1 MASGRRYSNPHPAI
15 PGGSDLAT
23 LFAAHESWL
32 LGSLRRRYGPEVA
45 EDLLQDTYLRLLRQ
59 KAPVEI
65 RKPKAFLLQVARNLF
80 LDSYRRNVRRAEA
93 DTFSLA
99 SRARA
104 EGSSQV
110 ERLVLKQI
118 ILGMPQKL
126 RDVFVL
132 SRFGGMTNDAIADHL
147 GIRPKTVEARMTQA
161 LAYCA
166 AQLRD

>member
-1 MASGRRYSNPHPAI
+1 MASGRRNSNPSPALL
-15 PGGSDLAT
+15 GGSDLAT
-23 LFAAHESWL
+23 LFATHESWL
-32 LGSLRRRYGPEVA
+32 LGSLRRRYGPDVA

-80 LDSYRRNVRRAEA
+80 LGGYRRNLRRAEA
-93 DTFSLA
+93 EGWCLVRQA
-99 SRARA
+99 KA
-104 EGSSQV
+104 EESNQV
-110 ERLVLKQI
+110 ETLLLKQI
-118 ILGMPQKL
+118 ILAMPQKL

-132 SRFGGMTNDAIADHL
+132 SRFGGMTNDAIAEHL
-147 GIRPKTVEARMTQA
+147 GIRPKTVESRMTQA